1 MSKWEA
7 LSYLEKGEGYISGE
21 FISDRLGI
29 SRAAVWKHIKALRAE
44 GYHIESVPNNGYRI
58 VNSPNSITEYEIKKH
73 KKRQGFGEEIIFLET
88 VSSTNSYA
96 KKLAEEGAKSG
107 TVVIAESQTGGRGR
121 FGRSFYSPKGEG
133 AFFSVIFRPKIS
145 LSEASVITCFTAV
158 AVCGAI
164 EKACG
169 IRSKVKWT
177 NDILL
182 NGKKICGILTELSLT
197 AETNLVDYIIIGI
210 GININNTAFP
220 DEIKDIAT
228 SVFLETKK
236 EQKRAPVVANI
247 LDELDEILNNEWN
260 TKELIAQYRKD
271 MAILGKEIVIL
282 SGANKTA
289 ATALDI
295 AEDGSLIV
303 KLSDGEIKN
312 INSGE
317 ISVKLE
323 MRNEK

>member
-7 LSYLEKGEGYISGE
+7 LSYLENSEGYISGE
-21 FISDRLGI
+21 FISTKLNI

-44 GYHIESVPNNGYRI
+44 GYNIESVSNNGYCL
-58 VNSPNSITEYEIKKH
+58 VSSPNSITEYEIKKA
-73 KKRQGFGEEIIFLET
+73 KKQKGFGEEIVYLET
-88 VSSTNSYA
+88 IASTNSAA
-96 KKLAEEGAKSG
+96 KKLAEEGAKNG

-133 AFFSVIFRPKIS
+133 AFFSVIFRPKID

-158 AVCGAI
+158 AVCNGI
-164 EKACG
+164 ENACG
-169 IRSKVKWT
+169 FRPKVKWT

-182 NGKKICGILTELSLT
+182 NSKKICGILTELSLT

-210 GININNTAFP
+210 GLNINNKDFP
-220 DEIKDIAT
+220 EEIKDIAT
-228 SVFLETKK
+228 SLFIETKK
-236 EQKRAPVVANI
+236 EQKRASIVAHI
-247 LDELDEILNNEWN
+247 LDELDCILNNEWN
-260 TKELIAQYRKD
+260 KKERIEQYRKD
-271 MAILGKEIVIL
+271 MAILGKEIFIITP
-282 SGANKTA
+282 NEKIN

-303 KLSDGEIKN
+303 RLKDETIKN

-317 ISVKLE
+317 ITIKLE
-323 MRNEK
+323 MRNEE